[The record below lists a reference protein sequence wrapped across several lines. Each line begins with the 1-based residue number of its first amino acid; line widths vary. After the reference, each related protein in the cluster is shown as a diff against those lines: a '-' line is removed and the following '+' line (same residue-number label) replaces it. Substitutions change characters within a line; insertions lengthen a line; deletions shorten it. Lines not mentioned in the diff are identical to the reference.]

1 MTDLALH
8 AVIAVAVLVAAAI
21 IWLSRIVRIPSE
33 PEFDG
38 GFRHNHP
45 RVTTTIYTGNAI
57 PEFISTK
64 GND

>member
-38 GFRHNHP
+38 GFRHDNRP
-45 RVTTTIYTGNAI
+45 RAI
-57 PEFISTK
+57 TRIRC
-64 GND
+64 NDMDWEIR